1 MLTPAPQLLT
11 PQVRKEM
18 LARAIQYDAL
28 AEFATAPSIKQGWAQ
43 QARELRERAGKAER
57 VLK

>member
-1 MLTPAPQLLT
+1 MLTLAPHLLT

-43 QARELRERAGKAER
+43 RAKMLRERARKETS
-57 VLK
+57 